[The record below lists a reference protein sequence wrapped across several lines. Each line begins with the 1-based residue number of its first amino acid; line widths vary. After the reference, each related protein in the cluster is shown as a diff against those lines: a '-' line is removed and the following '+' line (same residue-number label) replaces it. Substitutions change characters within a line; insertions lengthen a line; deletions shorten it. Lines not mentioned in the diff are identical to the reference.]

1 MIRVGAAPNFR
12 LTAFPVAVLCIAL
25 AMILPVP
32 AAMAGSPAPPGGFI
46 DEFRFGVL
54 AQDLEDNDDEDGI
67 AISTELLFPH
77 LGAHTDDPLDIF
89 LSPRPHIGAQINTDD
104 GTSLAYLGLT
114 WDVWLSD
121 IVFLEA
127 SFGGAVHDGPTD
139 DSGASFGC
147 VVNFRESASIG
158 IALSQH
164 WRLLAMVSHMS
175 NAGLCDQNSGL
186 TSGGLQLGY
195 RW

>member
-1 MIRVGAAPNFR
+1 MIRDGVTVISGLWPSTR
-12 LTAFPVAVLCIAL
+12 LLACATAIAFL
-25 AMILPVP
+25 STPP
-32 AAMAGSPAPPGGFI
+32 AMAGSLTTGGFI

-67 AISTELLFPH
+67 AISAEVLFPH
-77 LGAHTDDPLDIF
+77 LGPRKGDALDIF

-104 GTSLAYLGLT
+104 DTSLAYAGLT

-121 IVFLEA
+121 MIFVEA
-127 SFGGAVHDGPTD
+127 SFGGAWHDGPTG
-139 DSGASFGC
+139 DSGDSFGC
-147 VVNFRESASIG
+147 ELNFRESASIG
-158 IALSQH
+158 LALTES
-164 WRLLAMVSHMS
+164 WRLLATVSHMS
-175 NAGLCDQNSGL
+175 NAGLCDENSGL